1 MAGMARRLH
10 PGLSGKPAA
19 RPPVSLFAKTPAT
32 VGWQD
37 RRTREQEGHVT
48 MVEERPNWRT
58 GKICYIEVPAADVA
72 RSAEFYR
79 QAFGWKIRQRDDGST
94 SFDDTVGEIS
104 GTFVVGRPAALEPGF
119 AIYIMVADAEAI
131 LASVQAAGGEIVRPV
146 DPAAG
151 EVFAWFKDPGG
162 NTLGVYQQPGLA
174 QTEAA
179 ADQQA
184 QHSAP
189 KASASQDSAPAAS
202 RPEDNTVDLGRMLDL
217 ATPWCLHVAATLRIP
232 EHISAGRTGI
242 AELAAAADCD
252 RDALHAVLG
261 HLVSKGVFAE
271 EAPGRF
277 ACNHAAEQLSA
288 ATFLDLGGIGGR
300 MAHTWGTLL
309 DYVRTG
315 QPAYQQVFGRPFWED
330 LAAHPQIAAEFD
342 ALMGPA
348 GHGIP
353 DFDIEL
359 SHGWDRVRTVVD
371 VGGGTGAMLASLL
384 RRHPQAKGILVDLP
398 GPVARAGEIIDS
410 FGVSSRMTVKGQ
422 SFFDPLPAGADLYLL
437 KSVLN
442 DWADEPTVAIL
453 RRCAEAAA
461 RPDGTVAILGGVSAD
476 ESPRSLGIDMLVAG
490 GKTSTL
496 RQFTELARQAGLEV
510 VAARTQSSG
519 RFVVECRP
527 ARVIKP

>member
-1 MAGMARRLH
+1 
-10 PGLSGKPAA
+10 
-19 RPPVSLFAKTPAT
+19 
-32 VGWQD
+32 
-37 RRTREQEGHVT
+37 
-48 MVEERPNWRT
+48 
-58 GKICYIEVPAADVA
+58 
-72 RSAEFYR
+72 
-79 QAFGWKIRQRDDGST
+79 
-94 SFDDTVGEIS
+94 
-104 GTFVVGRPAALEPGF
+104 
-119 AIYIMVADAEAI
+119 
-131 LASVQAAGGEIVRPV
+131 
-146 DPAAG
+146 
-151 EVFAWFKDPGG
+151 
-162 NTLGVYQQPGLA
+162 
-174 QTEAA
+174 
-179 ADQQA
+179 
-184 QHSAP
+184 
-189 KASASQDSAPAAS
+189 
-202 RPEDNTVDLGRMLDL
+202 MLDL
-217 ATPWCLHVAATLRIP
+217 ATPWCLHVAATLRIA

-242 AELAAAADCD
+242 AELAAATGCD

-261 HLVSKGVFAE
+261 HLVSKGVFTE
-271 EAPGRF
+271 ESPGRF
-277 ACNHAAEQLSA
+277 GCNRAGEQLAESS
-288 ATFLDLGGIGGR
+288 FLDLDGIGGR

-315 QPAYQQVFGRPFWED
+315 QSAYQQVFGRPFWED

-359 SHGWDRVRTVVD
+359 SDGWDHIRTVVD

-384 RRHPQAKGILVDLP
+384 RRHPQAKGVLIDLP
-398 GPVARAGEIIDS
+398 GTVARAGEIIDS

-453 RRCAEAAA
+453 RRCAEAA

-476 ESPRSLGIDMLVAG
+476 ETPRSLGIDMLVAG

-496 RQFTELARQAGLEV
+496 TQFTELARQAGLEV

-527 ARVIKP
+527 AGP

>member
-1 MAGMARRLH
+1 
-10 PGLSGKPAA
+10 
-19 RPPVSLFAKTPAT
+19 
-32 VGWQD
+32 
-37 RRTREQEGHVT
+37 
-48 MVEERPNWRT
+48 MVEEQPKWRT
-58 GKICYIEVPAADVA
+58 GKICYKEIPAGDVA
-72 RSAEFYR
+72 RSAEFYQ
-79 QAFGWKIRQRDDGST
+79 QAFGWKMRQRGDGST
-94 SFDDTVGEIS
+94 SFDDTVGAVS
-104 GTFVVGRPAALEPGF
+104 GTFVIGRPPATEPGF
-119 AIYIMVADAEAI
+119 AIYIMVADAAAT
-131 LASVQAAGGEIVRPV
+131 LAAVQAAGGELVRPV
-146 DPAAG
+146 DPAAS

-179 ADQQA
+179 AARQA
-184 QHSAP
+184 QASAP
-189 KASASQDSAPAAS
+189 EASAAEESAPRTSA
-202 RPEDNTVDLGRMLDL
+202 PEDDTVDLGRMLDL

-242 AELAAAADCD
+242 AELAAATGCD

-261 HLVSKGVFAE
+261 HLVSKGVFTE
-271 EAPGRF
+271 ESPGRF
-277 ACNHAAEQLSA
+277 GCNRAAEQLAESS
-288 ATFLDLGGIGGR
+288 FLDLDGIGGR
-300 MAHTWGTLL
+300 MARTWGTLL

-359 SHGWDRVRTVVD
+359 RDGWDHIRTVVD

-384 RRHPQAKGILVDLP
+384 RRHPQAKGILIDLP
-398 GPVARAGEIIDS
+398 GTVARAGEIIDS
-410 FGVSSRMTVKGQ
+410 FGLSSRVKVKGQ
-422 SFFDPLPAGADLYLL
+422 SFFDPMPAGADLYLL

-453 RRCAEAAA
+453 RRCAEAA

-476 ESPRSLGIDMLVAG
+476 ETPRSLGIDMLVAG

-496 RQFTELARQAGLEV
+496 TRFTELARQAGLEV

-519 RFVVECRP
+519 RFVVECRAVKGHAP
-527 ARVIKP
+527 PL